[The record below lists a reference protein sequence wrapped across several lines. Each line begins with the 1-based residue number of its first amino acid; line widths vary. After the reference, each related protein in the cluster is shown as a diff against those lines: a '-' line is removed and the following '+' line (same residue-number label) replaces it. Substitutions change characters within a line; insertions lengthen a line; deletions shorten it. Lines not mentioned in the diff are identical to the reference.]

1 MIDFFNVNRK
11 VAPFAGAWIEIPKA
25 SIVTAT
31 VWSLPSRGRGLKCA
45 TSSKLGIMTKSL
57 PSRGRGLKF
66 AFTGARK
73 GEILSLP
80 SRGRGLKSKFMEMND
95 KEKAVAPFAG
105 AWIEIQTEQNLS
117 TISKSLPSRG
127 RGLKCFLCVET
138 TQERSRSLRGG
149 VD

>member
-1 MIDFFNVNRK
+1 M
-11 VAPFAGAWIEIPKA
+11 
-25 SIVTAT
+25 
-31 VWSLPSRGRGLKCA
+31 SLPSRGRGLK
-45 TSSKLGIMTKSL
+45 L
-57 PSRGRGLKF
+57 
-66 AFTGARK
+66 
-73 GEILSLP
+73 E
-80 SRGRGLKSKFMEMND
+80 EMND
-95 KEKAVAPFAG
+95 SVNKPNVAPFAG